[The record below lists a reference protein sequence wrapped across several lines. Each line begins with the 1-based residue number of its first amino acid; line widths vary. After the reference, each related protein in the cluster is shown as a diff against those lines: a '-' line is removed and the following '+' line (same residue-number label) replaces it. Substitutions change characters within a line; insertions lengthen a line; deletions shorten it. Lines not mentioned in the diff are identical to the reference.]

1 MLGAFKRLFRDPSQ
15 RAIDKIQPI
24 VDQVNALEPTMQA
37 RTDDELRAL
46 TREFQER
53 IQSATAEDQAAIS
66 DLRDQVDREPD
77 ADRRRE
83 LRREIERLQS
93 RMDDVERTL
102 LDEILPTAFAAVREA
117 ARRTIGLR
125 HYDVQIIGGVVL
137 HQGRIAEMKTGEG
150 KTLVATLPLYLNA
163 LTGRG
168 VHLVTPNDY
177 LSKVGAQWMGP
188 VYHLLGLSV
197 GVIQSIGNDP
207 SMSSF
212 LFDPDYPT
220 EDDRYLHL
228 RPVTRR
234 EAYQAD
240 ITYGTNNEFGFD
252 YLRDNMVLDLDQC
265 VQRELYYAI
274 VDEIDNILIDEARTP
289 LIISGQAEESTEWY
303 RRFADIAARL
313 HEGTH
318 YVVDE
323 KQRLVSATDEGISQ
337 VERLLGIDNIYS
349 PEHYELT
356 PYLENALKAKALFQ
370 RDRNYIVQD
379 GEVIIVDEFTGRL
392 MYGRRY
398 SEGLHQAIEAKERVP
413 IQRESLTL
421 ATITFQ
427 NFFRMYRRL
436 AGMTGTAATEEEEFH
451 LIYDL
456 DVVVI
461 PTHEPMIRED
471 YPDVV
476 YKTTA
481 AKYRAALDE
490 IKREHERGRPI
501 LVGTLAIETSE
512 MLSHKLKRMGIPH
525 EVLNAKHH
533 EREAHIIAQAG
544 RPGAVT
550 IATNM
555 AGRGVDI
562 LLGGNPEGMARE
574 VLRKRG
580 LSLQK
585 VEPDIWEQALAEANE
600 ICARDHQ
607 KVVELGGLHVIG
619 TERYEARRI
628 DNQLRGR
635 AGRQG
640 DPGSSRF
647 YVALDDELM
656 RRFGGESLAHL
667 MDRLGVDDDIPI
679 EHNMVSRAIENA
691 QVRVEGYNFD
701 LRKHILEYDD
711 VVNQQ
716 RQVIYDQRRLILSE
730 SNLRPMITE
739 ILEEVLSGLIAEFCA
754 IATSVDADDEGAL
767 LALHA
772 TIDRM
777 VHLPEKMSPERWRNM
792 TEQEILTEL
801 FPLLEQRYDE
811 HEREVGSD
819 LMRQL
824 ERVVMLRVI
833 DRAWVDHLTALD
845 ELREGIGLRAV
856 GQRNPLVEYK
866 REAFAMFDQL
876 LESVKM
882 TIGSMILNVRV
893 QQAPAAPRPTRFSGA
908 SGGSAGSVRPQQ
920 RRVTKVGRNDPCPC
934 GSGKKYKYCCLR
946 EGLSPEEAAAK
957 AKKPVAGKLR

>member
-1 MLGAFKRLFRDPSQ
+1 MLGIFKKLLGDPSQ

-24 VDQVNALEPTMQA
+24 VDEVNALEPAMQA
-37 RTDDELRAL
+37 RSDEELRAL
-46 TREFQER
+46 TRQFQER
-53 IQSATAEDQAAIS
+53 IQSATAEDRSAIAE
-66 DLRDQVDREPD
+66 LRHQVDREPA

-83 LRREIERLQS
+83 LRREIERRQS
-93 RMDDVERTL
+93 RMDETERAL
-102 LDEILPTAFAAVREA
+102 LDGILPTAFATVREA
-117 ARRTIGLR
+117 ATRTIGLR

-137 HQGRIAEMKTGEG
+137 HQNRIAEMKTGEG

-197 GVIQSIGNDP
+197 GIIQSMGNDP

-228 RPVTRR
+228 RPISRR
-234 EAYQAD
+234 EAYEAD

-265 VQRELYYAI
+265 VQPEQYYAI

-303 RRFADIAARL
+303 RRFADIASHL
-313 HEGTH
+313 HESTH

-323 KQRLVSATDEGISQ
+323 KQRIVSATEEGISQ
-337 VERLLGIDNIYS
+337 VERMLGIDNIYS

-398 SEGLHQAIEAKERVP
+398 SEGLHQAIEAKEGVP
-413 IQRESLTL
+413 VQRESLTL

-427 NFFRMYRRL
+427 NYFRMYRRL
-436 AGMTGTAATEEEEFH
+436 AGMTGTAATEEEEFR

-471 YPDVV
+471 YADVV
-476 YKTTA
+476 FKSA
-481 AKYRAALDE
+481 DAKYRAALDE
-490 IKREHERGRPI
+490 IKQEHDRGRPI

-512 MLSHKLKRMGIPH
+512 MLSQRLKRMRIPH
-525 EVLNAKHH
+525 EVLNAKYH

-574 VLRKRG
+574 ALRKKG
-580 LSLQK
+580 LSLQD
-585 VEPDIWEQALAEANE
+585 VEPDVWEEALAEASE
-600 ICARDHQ
+600 ICARDHE

-667 MDRLGVDDDIPI
+667 MDRLGVDEDIPI

-691 QVRVEGYNFD
+691 QVRVEGHNFD

-716 RQVIYDQRRLILSE
+716 REVIYDQRRLILSE
-730 SNLRPMITE
+730 PNLRPMVTE
-739 ILEEVLSGLIAEFCA
+739 IVEEVLDGLVAEFEA
-754 IATSVDADDEGAL
+754 IAASEDGDDDGAL
-767 LALHA
+767 LAIHA

-777 VHLPEKMSPERWRNM
+777 IHLPEEMSVAHWRSM
-792 TEQEILTEL
+792 SQQEILEEL
-801 FPLLEQRYDE
+801 LQLLEQRYDE
-811 HEREVGSD
+811 HEREVGVE
-819 LMRQL
+819 LMRRL
-824 ERVVMLRVI
+824 ERVVMLRAI

-876 LESVKM
+876 LENVKM
-882 TIGSMILNVRV
+882 TIGSMVLNVRV
-893 QQAPAAPRPTRFSGA
+893 HQAPTAPRPTRFSGA
-908 SGGSAGSVRPQQ
+908 SGGSAGAVRPQQ

-934 GSGKKYKYCCLR
+934 GSGKKYKHCCLR

-957 AKKPVAGKLR
+957 AKNRVAGGRP

>member
-1 MLGAFKRLFRDPSQ
+1 MLGFLKKLWGDPDQ
-15 RAIDKIQPI
+15 RVLEKLQPL
-24 VDQVNALEPTMQA
+24 VEEVNALEPAMQA
-37 RTDDELRAL
+37 KSDEELQAL
-46 TREFQER
+46 TRQFQSR
-53 IQSATAEDQAAIS
+53 IQSATAN
-66 DLRDQVDREPD
+66 DRAEIAELEERVNREQD
-77 ADRRRE
+77 AERRRE
-83 LRREIERLQS
+83 LRREIERVRK

-102 LDEILPTAFAAVREA
+102 LDEIMPTAFAAVREA

-125 HYDVQIIGGVVL
+125 HYDVQIIGGAIL
-137 HQGRIAEMKTGEG
+137 HQNRIAEMKTGEG

-163 LTGRG
+163 LTGHG

-197 GVIQSIGNDP
+197 GIIQSMGNDP

-212 LFDPDYPT
+212 LFDPNYPA

-228 RPVTRR
+228 RPISRR

-252 YLRDNMVLDLDQC
+252 YLRDNMVLDLGQC

-313 HEGTH
+313 QEGAH

-323 KQRLVSATDEGISQ
+323 KQRIVSATEEGITQ
-337 VERLLGIDNIYS
+337 VEQMLGIDNIYA

-356 PYLENALKAKALFQ
+356 PYLENALKARALFQ

-398 SEGLHQAIEAKERVP
+398 SEGLHQAIEAKEGVP
-413 IQRESLTL
+413 VQRESLTL

-427 NFFRMYRRL
+427 NYFRMYRRL
-436 AGMTGTAATEEEEFH
+436 AGMTGTAATEQEEFR

-456 DVVVI
+456 DVAVI
-461 PTHEPMIRED
+461 PTHKPMIRVD
-471 YPDVV
+471 HPDVV
-476 YKTTA
+476 YKSA
-481 AKYRAALDE
+481 EAKYRAVFEE
-490 IKREHERGRPI
+490 IKREHERGRPV

-512 MLSHKLKRMGIPH
+512 MISRRLKRMGIAH
-525 EVLNAKHH
+525 EVLNAKYH
-533 EREAHIIAQAG
+533 EREAQIIAQAG

-562 LLGGNPEGMARE
+562 LLGGNPEGLARE
-574 VLRKRG
+574 ALRKKG
-580 LSLQK
+580 LSLQEI
-585 VEPDIWEQALAEANE
+585 EPDVWQEALAEAE
-600 ICARDHQ
+600 ETCRQDHEAI
-607 KVVELGGLHVIG
+607 VALGGLHVVG

-647 YVALDDELM
+647 FVALDDELM
-656 RRFGGESLAHL
+656 RRFGGESLAGL
-667 MDRLGVDDDIPI
+667 MDRLGVEDDIPI
-679 EHNMVSRAIENA
+679 EHNMVTRAIENA
-691 QVRVEGYNFD
+691 QVRVEGHNFD

-716 RQVIYDQRRLILSE
+716 REVIYDQRRLILSE
-730 SNLRPMITE
+730 PNLRPMVME
-739 ILEEVLSGLIAEFCA
+739 IYEEVLTDLAEEVA
-754 IATSVDADDEGAL
+754 ALAMSQDADSADAIQ
-767 LALHA
+767 AIHA

-777 VHLPEKMSPERWRNM
+777 LHLPAEMSPERWRNM
-792 TEQEILTEL
+792 TGNEILDEL
-801 FPLLEQRYDE
+801 LPLVAQRYDQ
-811 HEREVGSD
+811 HEQEVGVE
-819 LMRQL
+819 LMRQM
-824 ERVVMLRVI
+824 ERVVMLRTI

-876 LESVKM
+876 LDSVK
-882 TIGSMILNVRV
+882 INIASMMLNVRIRE
-893 QQAPAAPRPTRFSGA
+893 APSAPRPSRYSGA
-908 SGGSAGSVRPQQ
+908 SGGSAGSVHQQ
-920 RRVTKVGRNDPCPC
+920 RRASKVGRNDPCPC
-934 GSGKKYKYCCLR
+934 GSGKKYKQCCLR

-957 AKKPVAGKLR
+957 AAAEGSIRRR

>member
-1 MLGAFKRLFRDPSQ
+1 MLGFLKKLFGDPDQRVLERL
-15 RAIDKIQPI
+15 QPL
-24 VDQVNALEPTMQA
+24 VEEVNALEPTMQA
-37 RTDDELRAL
+37 KSDMEFQAL
-46 TREFQER
+46 TREFQGR
-53 IQSATAEDQAAIS
+53 IQAATAD
-66 DLRDQVDREPD
+66 DRAEIGELEERVYREQD

-83 LRREIERLQS
+83 LRREIERVRK

-102 LDEILPTAFAAVREA
+102 LDEIMPTAFAAVREA

-125 HYDVQIIGGVVL
+125 HYDVQIIGGAIL
-137 HQGRIAEMKTGEG
+137 HQNRIAEMKTGEG

-163 LTGRG
+163 LTGHG

-177 LSKVGAQWMGP
+177 LSKVGTQWMGP

-197 GVIQSIGNDP
+197 AIVQSMGNDP
-207 SMSSF
+207 TMSSF
-212 LFDPDYPT
+212 LFDPNYPA

-228 RPVTRR
+228 RPVSRR

-252 YLRDNMVLDLDQC
+252 YLRDNMVLDLGQC

-313 HEGTH
+313 QEGAH

-323 KQRLVSATDEGISQ
+323 KQRIVSATEEGINQ
-337 VERLLGIDNIYS
+337 VEQMLGIDNIYAS
-349 PEHYELT
+349 EHYELT
-356 PYLENALKAKALFQ
+356 PYLENALKARALFQ

-398 SEGLHQAIEAKERVP
+398 SEGLHQAIEAKEDVP
-413 IQRESLTL
+413 FQRESLTL

-427 NFFRMYRRL
+427 NYFRMYRRL
-436 AGMTGTAATEEEEFH
+436 AGMTGTAATEQEEFR

-456 DVVVI
+456 DVAVI
-461 PTHEPMIRED
+461 PTHKPMVRLD
-471 YPDVV
+471 HPDVV
-476 YKTTA
+476 YKSA
-481 AKYRAALDE
+481 EAKYRAVFEE

-512 MLSHKLKRMGIPH
+512 MISRRLKRMGIAH
-525 EVLNAKHH
+525 EVLNAKYH
-533 EREAHIIAQAG
+533 EREAQIIAQAG

-562 LLGGNPEGMARE
+562 LLGGNAEGLARE
-574 VLRKRG
+574 ALRKKG
-580 LSLQK
+580 LSLQEI
-585 VEPDIWEQALAEANE
+585 EPDAWQEALAQAEETCRQDHEA
-600 ICARDHQ
+600 IVA
-607 KVVELGGLHVIG
+607 LGGLHVVG

-647 YVALDDELM
+647 FVALDDELM
-656 RRFGGESLAHL
+656 RRFGGESLAGL
-667 MDRLGVDDDIPI
+667 MDRLGVEDDIPI
-679 EHNMVSRAIENA
+679 EHNMVTRAIENA
-691 QVRVEGYNFD
+691 QVRVEGHNFD

-716 RQVIYDQRRLILSE
+716 REVIYDQRRLILSE
-730 SNLRPMITE
+730 PNLRPMVTE
-739 ILEEVLSGLIAEFCA
+739 IYEEVLADLAEEA
-754 IATSVDADDEGAL
+754 GALALSQDADSADAIQ
-767 LALHA
+767 AIYA

-777 VHLPEKMSPERWRNM
+777 LHLPAEMSPEHWRNM
-792 TEQEILTEL
+792 TGNEILDELLPLVAERYDQHEQE
-801 FPLLEQRYDE
+801 
-811 HEREVGSD
+811 VGVE
-819 LMRQL
+819 LMRQM
-824 ERVVMLRVI
+824 ERVVMLRTI

-876 LESVKM
+876 LGSVK
-882 TIGSMILNVRV
+882 TNIASMMLNVRIRE
-893 QQAPAAPRPTRFSGA
+893 APSAPRPTRYSGA
-908 SGGSAGSVRPQQ
+908 SGGSAGSVHQQ
-920 RRVTKVGRNDPCPC
+920 RRSSKVGRNDPCPC
-934 GSGKKYKYCCLR
+934 GSGKKYKQCCLR

-957 AKKPVAGKLR
+957 GATEMPMRRR

>member
-1 MLGAFKRLFRDPSQ
+1 MLGIFKKLLGDPSQ
-15 RAIDKIQPI
+15 RIIDRIHPI
-24 VDQVNALEPTMQA
+24 VDEVNALEPAMQA
-37 RTDDELRAL
+37 RSDGELRAL
-46 TREFQER
+46 TRQFQER
-53 IQSATAEDQAAIS
+53 IQSATVEDRSAIA
-66 DLRDQVDREPD
+66 DLYEQVDREPD
-77 ADRRRE
+77 AGRRRE
-83 LRREIERLQS
+83 LRQEIGRLQS
-93 RMDDVERTL
+93 RMDETERAL

-117 ARRTIGLR
+117 ARRSIGMR

-137 HQGRIAEMKTGEG
+137 HRNRIAEMKTGEG

-197 GVIQSIGNDP
+197 GIIQSMGNDP

-228 RPVTRR
+228 RPVSRG

-274 VDEIDNILIDEARTP
+274 VDEIDNIIIDEARTP

-303 RRFADIAARL
+303 RRFADIASRL
-313 HEGTH
+313 LEGTH

-323 KQRLVSATDEGISQ
+323 KQRIVSATEEGISQ
-337 VERLLGIDNIYS
+337 VERMLGIDNIYS

-356 PYLENALKAKALFQ
+356 PYLENALKARALFQ

-398 SEGLHQAIEAKERVP
+398 SEGLHQAIEAKEGVP
-413 IQRESLTL
+413 VQRESLTL

-427 NFFRMYRRL
+427 NYFRMYRRL
-436 AGMTGTAATEEEEFH
+436 AGMTGTAATEEEEFR

-471 YPDVV
+471 HPDVV
-476 YKTTA
+476 FKSA
-481 AKYRAALDE
+481 EAKYRAALDE
-490 IKREHERGRPI
+490 IKQEHDRGRPI

-512 MLSHKLKRMGIPH
+512 MISHRLERMGIPH
-525 EVLNAKHH
+525 EVLNAKYH

-574 VLRKRG
+574 ALRKKG
-580 LSLQK
+580 MSLQD
-585 VEPDIWEQALAEANE
+585 VESDAWEQALAEASE
-600 ICARDHQ
+600 VCARDHER
-607 KVVELGGLHVIG
+607 VVELGGLHVIG

-667 MDRLGVDDDIPI
+667 MDRLGVDEDIPI
-679 EHNMVSRAIENA
+679 EHDMVSRAIENA
-691 QVRVEGYNFD
+691 QVRVEGHNFD

-730 SNLRPMITE
+730 PNLRPMVTE
-739 ILEEVLSGLIAEFCA
+739 ILEEVLGGLVAEFDA
-754 IATSVDADDEGAL
+754 IASTDGGDDEGAL
-767 LALHA
+767 LAIHA

-777 VHLPEKMSPERWRNM
+777 VHLPERMSPENWRSM
-792 TEQEILTEL
+792 SEPEIQEQ
-801 FPLLEQRYDE
+801 LLGLLQQRYDE
-811 HEREVGSD
+811 HEREVGVD
-819 LMRQL
+819 LMRRL
-824 ERVVMLRVI
+824 ERVIMLRAI

-876 LESVKM
+876 LESVKT
-882 TIGSMILNVRV
+882 TIASMILNVRV
-893 QQAPAAPRPTRFSGA
+893 QQAPAAPRPTQFSGA
-908 SGGSAGSVRPQQ
+908 SGGSAGSARPQQ
-920 RRVTKVGRNDPCPC
+920 RRVAKVGRNDPCPC
-934 GSGKKYKYCCLR
+934 GSGKKYKHCCGR
-946 EGLSPEEAAAK
+946 
-957 AKKPVAGKLR
+957 

>member
-1 MLGAFKRLFRDPSQ
+1 
-15 RAIDKIQPI
+15 
-24 VDQVNALEPTMQA
+24 
-37 RTDDELRAL
+37 
-46 TREFQER
+46 
-53 IQSATAEDQAAIS
+53 
-66 DLRDQVDREPD
+66 
-77 ADRRRE
+77 
-83 LRREIERLQS
+83 
-93 RMDDVERTL
+93 
-102 LDEILPTAFAAVREA
+102 
-117 ARRTIGLR
+117 
-125 HYDVQIIGGVVL
+125 
-137 HQGRIAEMKTGEG
+137 
-150 KTLVATLPLYLNA
+150 
-163 LTGRG
+163 
-168 VHLVTPNDY
+168 
-177 LSKVGAQWMGP
+177 
-188 VYHLLGLSV
+188 
-197 GVIQSIGNDP
+197 
-207 SMSSF
+207 
-212 LFDPDYPT
+212 
-220 EDDRYLHL
+220 
-228 RPVTRR
+228 
-234 EAYQAD
+234 
-240 ITYGTNNEFGFD
+240 
-252 YLRDNMVLDLDQC
+252 
-265 VQRELYYAI
+265 
-274 VDEIDNILIDEARTP
+274 
-289 LIISGQAEESTEWY
+289 AEESTEWY
-303 RRFADIAARL
+303 RRFADIAAHL

-318 YVVDE
+318 YAVDE
-323 KQRLVSATDEGISQ
+323 KQRIVSATEEGISQ
-337 VERLLGIDNIYS
+337 VERMLGIDNIYS

-398 SEGLHQAIEAKERVP
+398 SEGLHQAIEAKEGVP
-413 IQRESLTL
+413 VQRESLTL

-427 NFFRMYRRL
+427 NYFRMYRRL
-436 AGMTGTAATEEEEFH
+436 AGMTGTAATEEEEFR

-476 YKTTA
+476 FKSA
-481 AKYRAALDE
+481 EAKYRAVLDE
-490 IKREHERGRPI
+490 IKQEHDRGRPI

-512 MLSHKLKRMGIPH
+512 MLSHRLKRVGIPH
-525 EVLNAKHH
+525 EVLNAKYH

-574 VLRKRG
+574 ALRKKG
-580 LSLQK
+580 LSLQDI
-585 VEPDIWEQALAEANE
+585 EPNVWEEVLAEASD
-600 ICARDHQ
+600 ICARDHE

-667 MDRLGVDDDIPI
+667 MDRLGVDEDIPI

-691 QVRVEGYNFD
+691 QVRVEGHNFD

-730 SNLRPMITE
+730 PNLRPMVTE
-739 ILEEVLSGLIAEFCA
+739 ILEEVLSGLVAEFEA
-754 IATSVDADDEGAL
+754 IATSDEGDDDGAL
-767 LALHA
+767 LAIHA

-777 VHLPEKMSPERWRNM
+777 IHLPEEMSTEHWRSM
-792 TEQEILTEL
+792 SEQEILEEL
-801 FPLLEQRYDE
+801 LALVEQRYDE
-811 HEREVGSD
+811 HEREVGVD
-819 LMRQL
+819 LMRRL
-824 ERVVMLRVI
+824 ERVVMLRAI

-882 TIGSMILNVRV
+882 TIGAMVLNVRV

-908 SGGSAGSVRPQQ
+908 SGGSAGAVRPQQ

-957 AKKPVAGKLR
+957 AKNPVADRQR